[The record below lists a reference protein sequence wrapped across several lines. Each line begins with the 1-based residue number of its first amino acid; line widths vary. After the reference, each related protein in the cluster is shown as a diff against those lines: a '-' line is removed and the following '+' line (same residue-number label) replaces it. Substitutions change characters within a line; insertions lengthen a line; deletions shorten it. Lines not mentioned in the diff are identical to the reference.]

1 MTVLGNKTTYNER
14 DYYLLVFK
22 SDGQIYETFSHK
34 WNAQEFLRKHS
45 LKDELELKVNEKYV
59 NGKG

>member
-1 MTVLGNKTTYNER
+1 MTALGSKNRYNER

-22 SDGQIYETFSHK
+22 SDGTIYETFSHK
-34 WNAQEFLRKHS
+34 WTANEFLKNHP
-45 LKDELELKVNEKYV
+45 LKEELELKINEKYV